1 MKNSIMF
8 VLIAFLAAVAPVSA
22 SAQGLGGLL
31 KKAEKAV
38 NKGKEVLDKV
48 SGTEKNGTIQTGTP
62 EANAKAAVLSNGIE
76 IINPVAEWIDVEP
89 IGLYGVSKSENYGD
103 AYLVMKVTMKAPK
116 ESALFGSSI
125 ENKKMIAADAQGKV
139 YNIDSSGA
147 MRYDAPE
154 GIPVIIKMN
163 DPSMMFMDIKKDVDK
178 MQVVKIGVNIDAYKQ
193 GNLTLKNVPVIWDE
207 EPEL

>member
-1 MKNSIMF
+1 MKKTIILA
-8 VLIAFLAAVAPVSA
+8 VIALLAAATPIAV

-38 NKGKEVLDKV
+38 NKGKEVLDQV
-48 SGTEKNGTIQTGTP
+48 SGSEKNATPQTDAAAT
-62 EANAKAAVLSNGIE
+62 NAKAAVFSNGIE

-125 ENKKMIAADAQGKV
+125 DNKKMIAADARGQV

-147 MRYDAPE
+147 MRYDTPE
-154 GIPVIIKMN
+154 GIPVVIKMS
-163 DPSMMFMDIKKDVDK
+163 DPSMMFMDIRKDVDQ
-178 MQVVKIGVNIDAYKQ
+178 MQVVKFGINIDAYKW
-193 GNLTLKNVPVIWDE
+193 GNLTLKNVPIFWDV

>member
-125 ENKKMIAADAQGKV
+125 QNKKMIAADSQGKV

-147 MRYDAPE
+147 MRYDTPE
-154 GIPVIIKMN
+154 GIPVVIKMIE
-163 DPSMMFMDIKKDVDK
+163 PSMMFMDIKKDVDQ
-178 MQVVKIGVNIDAYKQ
+178 MQVVKLGINIDAYQQ
-193 GNLTLKNVPVIWDE
+193 GNITLKNVPIFWDV